1 MKEKNIL
8 ILIALVCISL
18 EGYARESYDRG
29 IQSTVFVPQ
38 HSYTGGVSVSYL
50 TADIDDYD
58 FLVLDGI
65 DAKAYTFKISPHF
78 AYSIKDDM
86 AIGVRFSYKRSYA
99 NIGNIDIG
107 LGDDLSFEID
117 HYRMLQHS
125 YNTGI
130 FLRTYMSLFG
140 SKVVGFYND
149 LQLSYGYSQGKIL
162 NHQGKDLTGTY
173 QTGHNLKL
181 GARPGLAVF
190 VMNNMAVDVSI
201 DVMGAG
207 ITWKDQT
214 RNQVEHGSFRSASA
228 DFSLNLLSV
237 NIGVTTYF

>member
-1 MKEKNIL
+1 M
-8 ILIALVCISL
+8 ALVCVSL
-18 EGYARESYDRG
+18 GGYARKGFDRG
-29 IQSTVFVPQ
+29 IKTSVFVPK
-38 HSYTGGVSVSYL
+38 HSYTGGVSLSYL

-65 DAKAYTFKISPHF
+65 DAKAYTFKVSPHF
-78 AYSIKDDM
+78 AYSFKDDM
-86 AIGVRFSYKRSYA
+86 AVGLRFSYKRSYA
-99 NIGNIDIG
+99 NVGNIDIG

-149 LQLSYGYSQGKIL
+149 LQLSYSYSQGKIL
-162 NHQGKDLTGTY
+162 NHQGKNLTGTY
-173 QTGHNLKL
+173 QIGHSLKL
-181 GARPGLAVF
+181 DARPGLAVF
-190 VMNNMAVDVSI
+190 VMNNMAVNVSI

-207 ITWKDQT
+207 ITWKKQT

>member
-1 MKEKNIL
+1 MSMSIH
-8 ILIALVCISL
+8 
-18 EGYARESYDRG
+18 GYAKKRFDRG
-29 IQSTVFVPQ
+29 IKTSIFMPK
-38 HSYTGGVSVSYL
+38 HSYTGGFSLSYL
-50 TADIDDYD
+50 TANIDDYD

-78 AYSIKDDM
+78 AYSFKNDM
-86 AIGVRFSYKRSYA
+86 AVGLRFSYKRTYA

-107 LGDDLSFEID
+107 LGDDLSFKID

-125 YNTGI
+125 YNTGV

-162 NHQGKDLTGTY
+162 NHQGKELTGTY
-173 QTGHNLKL
+173 QVGHSLKL

-201 DVMGAG
+201 DVMGAS
-207 ITWKDQT
+207 INWKKQT
-214 RNQVEHGSFRSASA
+214 RNQVEQGSYRSAAA
-228 DFSLNLLSV
+228 DFSLNLLSI